1 MLDFLCTFIIKLF
14 QYISVLAEGPVYL
27 RTCNVAL
34 TYTTEC
40 SHNLNS
46 ITCMKGSG
54 RGLSSCKSSAS
65 EEEDDTMGTLNKQVC
80 TEYKLKT
87 QIM

>member
-1 MLDFLCTFIIKLF
+1 M
-14 QYISVLAEGPVYL
+14 

-54 RGLSSCKSSAS
+54 SGLSSCKSSAS
-65 EEEDDTMGTLNKQVC
+65 EEEDDTMGTLNKQRRHQGQEQVC